1 MPNYI
6 ALTWL
11 YLSLNPTFNLHL
23 KIKFFRNNHITFVLE
38 VKILFYLPQTNIM

>member
-23 KIKFFRNNHITFVLE
+23 RLNILRNNHITFVSE
-38 VKILFYLPQTNIM
+38 VKI